1 MIKTQVLQACRFLLG
16 PIVRIL
22 LRSGIPWSDFAD
34 LSKEVYVEVARRD
47 YGIQGRPTNLARVA
61 MMTGLSRREVGRLRK
76 LMDDGSGEALIGE
89 DRLSRILTGWHLDAK
104 FQDRAGSPMVLAA
117 DGEGPSILSLFRKYA
132 GDMPHGALLKEM
144 LQLGL
149 VEATDSGAFR
159 VLVRDYVRTAQD
171 PAIIR
176 QMGIA
181 LHDHGTTLAHNISQD
196 RTTPARFEG
205 MATNA
210 KVGRRFSQNFE
221 RLIEQ
226 RGEKFLEEVDA
237 WLSQHEIEDDQE
249 PENEHAR
256 MGVGIYL
263 IYDDKK

>member
-1 MIKTQVLQACRFLLG
+1 MIKQQILQACRYLLG

-34 LSKEVYVEVARRD
+34 LGKEVYVEVARRD

-61 MMTGLSRREVGRLRK
+61 MMTGLSRREVGRVRK
-76 LMDDGSGEALIGE
+76 LVEAGPDDTGPGE
-89 DRLSRILTGWHLDAK
+89 DRLSRILTGWHLDAE
-104 FQDRAGSPMVLAA
+104 FQDSVGNPRVLAA
-117 DGEGPSILSLFRKYA
+117 EGEGASVLSLFRRYA

-149 VEATDSGAFR
+149 VEATDTGAFR
-159 VLVRDYVRTAQD
+159 VLARDYVRTAQD
-171 PAIIR
+171 PAIIQ
-176 QMGIA
+176 QMGVA
-181 LHDHGTTLAHNISQD
+181 LHDHGSTLAHNVSQD

-205 MATNA
+205 MATNPT
-210 KVGRRFSQNFE
+210 VNRRFSGHFQQ
-221 RLIEQ
+221 LIEQ
-226 RGEKFLEEVDA
+226 RGEAFLQEIDA
-237 WLSQHEIEDDQE
+237 WLSQHEIQDDEEQAGE
-249 PENEHAR
+249 SAR